1 MRFDPAAK
9 DVGNIVFFEHVNLTV
24 PDQETATDFYVD
36 GLGLT
41 RDPYMMVGTDNMWI
55 NAGKQQFHLPRG
67 RPQRFRG
74 VIGLTVP
81 DLEALEARLR
91 RVSPRLDGTHFS
103 WRRNGAQV
111 ALTCPWGNRFRAHP
125 AGGAYG
131 GPLGVPYV
139 EMPVA
144 KGAAA
149 GIARFYRSVMGAPAE
164 VDGDGVRV
172 TVGPGQRF
180 VFRESD
186 EPEADYDGHHIAIY
200 VADFSGP
207 YRALAE
213 RSLVSAEDN
222 PDQYRF
228 IDIVAPR
235 GKKVLFSLEHEVRS
249 LCHPL
254 YRRPL
259 VNRTGA

>member
-1 MRFDPAAK
+1 
-9 DVGNIVFFEHVNLTV
+9 
-24 PDQETATDFYVD
+24 
-36 GLGLT
+36 
-41 RDPYMMVGTDNMWI
+41 MMVGTDNMWI

-91 RVSPRLDGTHFS
+91 RVSPRLDGTQFS

-125 AGGAYG
+125 AGGAYV

-139 EMPVA
+139 ETPVA

-149 GIARFYRSVMGAPAE
+149 GIARFYRSAMGAPAE

-200 VADFSGP
+200 AADFSGP

-228 IDIVAPR
+228 IDIVAPKGKEGAVLPRAR
-235 GKKVLFSLEHEVRS
+235 GAEPVPSAVPPPARQSYRGLGRS
-249 LCHPL
+249 TA
-254 YRRPL
+254 RRPAPGA
-259 VNRTGA
+259 RTGTEDSSAARFAAIFVLP